1 MEYADNGD
9 LFQKILDH
17 QKRGLPMN
25 ENEIWNIFIQVKFF
39 IFLQKKNSYKLN
51 KKIVKGL
58 KALHNLKIFHRD
70 LKVPIKIDLISL
82 IFYLK

>member
-25 ENEIWNIFIQVKFF
+25 ENEIWNILIQVRFCFF
-39 IFLQKKNSYKLN
+39 ESLFEHKDSQ
-51 KKIVKGL
+51 
-58 KALHNLKIFHRD
+58 R
-70 LKVPIKIDLISL
+70 IKS
-82 IFYLK
+82 FAQFENFP